1 MANRLNAQLR
11 TETGKGVART
21 LRREGRVP
29 GVVYGHGDENRPL
42 TIDALELQKLV
53 SSINVENTLID
64 LKIEGVRKAT
74 SALIREVQYHPARPE
89 ILHVD
94 LYQVHAGEKISLDV
108 PIRLHGTP
116 AGVREDSG
124 ILQETLRELHVE
136 CLPKD
141 IPEGVDI
148 DVSELRIGD
157 SVHVS
162 DVSLP
167 DVKIMNDP
175 ELVICAVTPP
185 TKVELPETGEA
196 AEGEAEPEV
205 IGERGEEGEEA
216 EAE

>member
-29 GVVYGHGDENRPL
+29 GVVYGHGDENRSL
-42 TIDALELQKLV
+42 TIDALELKKLV

-94 LYQVHAGEKISLDV
+94 LYQIHAGEKISLDV

-124 ILQETLRELHVE
+124 ILQESLRELHIE

-175 ELVICAVTPP
+175 ELVICAITPP
-185 TKVELPETGEA
+185 TVVDLPEAGEV
-196 AEGEAEPEV
+196 AEGEVEPEV
-205 IGERGEEGEEA
+205 IGEGGEEDEEA
-216 EAE
+216 AAE

>member
-11 TETGKGVART
+11 TETGKGAART

-29 GVVYGHGDENRPL
+29 GVVYGHGDENRSL

-124 ILQETLRELHVE
+124 ILQETLRELHIE

-185 TKVELPETGEA
+185 TVVELPETGEA

-205 IGERGEEGEEA
+205 IGEREEGEEA